1 MVKRKHS
8 APGLAV
14 LRPVRSRDAGRI
26 GGRRPQAPAL
36 FVALA
41 LCGMLAASACSSG
54 NKVAFDSGI
63 PTIKSSM
70 QVVKVEELGPYLQAH
85 LTLDH
90 WELEAYSLPSE
101 LCRSVFVP
109 GETVQYVDDGPIGS
123 YVRGE
128 DRCQALG
135 VGNLELWRDRSTR
148 STRSNTSIIP
158 RSQATYRKMDS
169 TPEVVLLRGFF
180 PLARQLR
187 FFGAD
192 DVVAVVPVSE
202 VCSGPIESGVASM
215 EYRSKGRQALTL
227 VGSNGLCVIRAF
239 VMPPNQGKPIEDL
252 EKGGS

>member
-1 MVKRKHS
+1 MVKRNHS
-8 APGLAV
+8 ARGLAV
-14 LRPVRSRDAGRI
+14 LYRVRSRDASRI
-26 GGRRPQAPAL
+26 GGRRLRAPAL
-36 FVALA
+36 LVAFA
-41 LCGMLAASACSSG
+41 LCGVLAGSACSSG
-54 NKVAFDSGI
+54 SKVAFDSGI
-63 PTIKSSM
+63 PTIRSSM

-101 LCRSVFVP
+101 LCRSVFAP
-109 GETVQYVDDGPIGS
+109 GETVQYVD
-123 YVRGE
+123 
-128 DRCQALG
+128 
-135 VGNLELWRDRSTR
+135 
-148 STRSNTSIIP
+148 TSVIP
-158 RSQATYRKMDS
+158 RSQATYRKMVS

-202 VCSGPIESGVASM
+202 VCSGPIERGVASM

-239 VMPPNQGKPIEDL
+239 VMPPAQGKPIKDL

>member
-1 MVKRKHS
+1 MAKRNHS

-14 LRPVRSRDAGRI
+14 LCPVPSRDAVRM
-26 GGRRPQAPAL
+26 GGRRLRAPAL
-36 FVALA
+36 LAAFA
-41 LCGMLAASACSSG
+41 LCGVLTAPACSSG
-54 NKVAFDSGI
+54 SKVAFDSGI
-63 PTIKSSM
+63 PTIRSSM

-109 GETVQYVDDGPIGS
+109 GETIQYVDDGPIGA

-135 VGNLELWRDRSTR
+135 VGNLELWRDRSSR
-148 STRSNTSIIP
+148 SARSNTSVIP
-158 RSQATYRKMDS
+158 RSQATYRKMVS

-239 VMPPNQGKPIEDL
+239 VMPPAQGKPIKDL